1 MNAQRRIAIMGG
13 SFNPVH
19 IGHII
24 IADYLR
30 QRYGFDQVWLML
42 SPLNPL
48 KASATDLAS
57 DADRLAM
64 LNIACKNAPGI
75 LPCELELEMPRPSYT
90 VDTLAR
96 LRELHPNDKFTLV
109 IGGDN
114 WQNFGRWR
122 SYDEIM
128 AHYPILVYPRPGATD
143 APTIDTAG
151 ADVTIAQTPMLDISS
166 TFIRQSVK
174 AGLDMNFFL
183 PDGVFEYIKLHQLYK

>member
-64 LNIACKNAPGI
+64 LNIACKNAPEI

-128 AHYPILVYPRPGATD
+128 AHHPILVYPRPGATD